1 MMQSASG
8 PQRASQRRNATIDQT
23 SGQQVPS
30 MASNTVTNA
39 TPRTSSGSSRS
50 QTSRGLNQPDK
61 QMSQIEKSVT
71 HLLVATKQL
80 LETLTQWSRGQAQEE
95 EVSDVY
101 VRLGYEFNLACR
113 AFSSI
118 GVETSDLGPVP
129 DLLRSILEDTL
140 SQPASPQ
147 SLDNFLPRIR
157 DIIINL
163 LHGLKRKQAKLRTRS
178 SKDSASKV
186 QAPVRQASG
195 ASLGSNEAGLTQM
208 LEDVPPQTQSNRQV
222 ESRTESNSAREE
234 LNGMPSRTTSNGA
247 TTPSSNRHS
256 LRRDI
261 NRTIPPSTSGSSLSS
276 NAAQNMP
283 VLPPYSDPQQTA
295 PRLDS
300 DIKSPSSF
308 PHPPPPPPKQMDA
321 FAALQRGG
329 DLERRAS
336 RRFSSYQI
344 SKHLGA
350 SPNGIPLIAPAQN
363 SPIPNRGRDDRESM
377 NAVQSRKSA
386 QHSRQRYHNRHG
398 DLSPSKRGTVKAP
411 EPISEESSESLQ
423 QAPDLPPPTRPGPDD
438 SPTVKTPDEM
448 YGRGDL
454 SPNEKP
460 AISATLNGPPPSLLA
475 EPALLVVEEEAKP
488 IPSEHQ
494 RTPSPKPAESLPSS
508 EDRVKKVSPPSSQ
521 QFVPEESPP
530 PGKELTL
537 FLQYKSKIKKFVLPD
552 GYDELTIARLQLA
565 FIEKFAWNT
574 HNNGVDLPEIYI
586 QDPVSGVRHELE
598 DLSDVKDR
606 SVLVLNVEVLDEVKR
621 HFDDGIGSVRKMLE
635 SVRSTLDG
643 QGSMMERFSNR
654 QLEASKEMARISAVP
669 RQAVPGVSRVQSGRS
684 TPAKP
689 PASISEVQ
697 SLRRDIAALRQ
708 TYSSMSTDFAASLAA
723 IRQKGANV
731 KSAAADAVV
740 PTFEGNAGR
749 AHVNNGKKVLL
760 HDSEA
765 LVNRVD
771 DLSDLVE
778 DLRKDVVTRGVRPRP
793 RQLEEVSKDISVTVK
808 ELTKMKEF
816 LKREKPIWT
825 KIWEKELDLVCQ
837 ERDEL
842 TQQEDLMADLH
853 GDLED
858 LSGVFKL
865 VEEATKQQNLQ
876 NATPGGGLRSTSRN
890 LPIDPDIDPQRAKD
904 GVLGEVRALQP
915 NHEDRLEAIQ
925 RAEKARQRE
934 LEARKGGEFQREVE
948 KFVEEGKL
956 KKTGGAEEVERL
968 RKAKD
973 EKARKENWER
983 AQQRQ
988 AEMEAREVEQN
999 ASSAAAGDEQQE
1011 STADARP
1018 NVESYPEVQDGTPNP
1033 GADHDQRAPL
1043 ETDGAY
1049 EGEQSSKDTAD
1060 VPQDEG
1066 SQQQEQPGSGSS
1078 PKSRSSWLPAIFSG

>member
-1 MMQSASG
+1 
-8 PQRASQRRNATIDQT
+8 
-23 SGQQVPS
+23 
-30 MASNTVTNA
+30 
-39 TPRTSSGSSRS
+39 
-50 QTSRGLNQPDK
+50 
-61 QMSQIEKSVT
+61 MSQIEKSVT

-113 AFSSI
+113 AFNSI

-163 LHGLKRKQAKLRTRS
+163 LHGLKRKQAKLRTRPAKDLT
-178 SKDSASKV
+178 SKA

-195 ASLGSNEAGLTQM
+195 ASLGSNETGLTQM
-208 LEDVPPQTQSNRQV
+208 LEDVPSQTQKNKRAESKVDSGGLRQ
-222 ESRTESNSAREE
+222 EANA
-234 LNGMPSRTTSNGA
+234 
-247 TTPSSNRHS
+247 TPSQSTPAAGAASSLNRHS

-261 NRTIPPSTSGSSLSS
+261 NRAVAPSNSGSSLSS
-276 NAAQNMP
+276 NTAQNMP
-283 VLPPYSDPQQTA
+283 VLPPYSQPEQLEFQPDF
-295 PRLDS
+295 
-300 DIKSPSSF
+300 DIKSPSAF
-308 PHPPPPPPKQMDA
+308 PRPPPPPPKQIDA

-336 RRFSSYQI
+336 RRFSNYQI

-350 SPNGIPLIAPAQN
+350 SPNGIPLIPPAQN

-377 NAVQSRKSA
+377 SAVQSRKSA
-386 QHSRQRYHNRHG
+386 HHSRQRFNNRFG
-398 DLSPSKRGTVKAP
+398 DSSPSRSGTVKAP
-411 EPISEESSESLQ
+411 EAISEESPESLRE
-423 QAPDLPPPTRPGPDD
+423 PPRLLPPSAQAGDE
-438 SPTVKTPDEM
+438 SPIAKTPEDIYRHRDEIT
-448 YGRGDL
+448 
-454 SPNEKP
+454 PNENA
-460 AISATLNGPPPSLLA
+460 AISATLNGPPPSISDP
-475 EPALLVVEEEAKP
+475 PALLDIEEEEP
-488 IPSEHQ
+488 RPVPPEHQ
-494 RTPSPKPAESLPSS
+494 QTPSSHSIDSP
-508 EDRVKKVSPPSSQ
+508 RVLDGKTQVSTPPTSR
-521 QFVPEESPP
+521 QFLPEESPP
-530 PGKELTL
+530 QGKEVTL

-552 GYDELTIARLQLA
+552 GYEELTTARLQLA

-574 HNNGVDLPEIYI
+574 HHNGVDLPEIYI

-621 HFDDGIGSVRKMLE
+621 HFDDGIGGIRKILEGVRG
-635 SVRSTLDG
+635 TLDG
-643 QGSMMERFSNR
+643 QGSLMERFSNR
-654 QLEASKEMARISAVP
+654 QLEASKEMARMSVLP
-669 RQAVPGVSRVQSGRS
+669 RPQVQTLRRAQSGRS
-684 TPAKP
+684 APAASA
-689 PASISEVQ
+689 ASITEVQ
-697 SLRRDIAALRQ
+697 SLRRDIAALRK
-708 TYSSMSTDFAASLAA
+708 TYTSMSSDFTTSMNS
-723 IRQKGANV
+723 IRQKGASV
-731 KSAAADAVV
+731 KSAAADAVI

-749 AHVNNGKKVLL
+749 AHVNSGKKVLL
-760 HDSEA
+760 QDSEA

-778 DLRKDVVTRGVRPRP
+778 DLRKDVVMRGVRPRP
-793 RQLEEVSKDISVTVK
+793 RQLEDVSKDISVTVK

-876 NATPGGGLRSTSRN
+876 NGTPSGLRSTSRN

-915 NHEDRLEAIQ
+915 NHENRLEAIE
-925 RAEKARQRE
+925 RAERARQRE
-934 LEARKGGEFQREVE
+934 LESRKGGEFQREVE

-973 EKARKENWER
+973 EKARRENWER

-988 AEMEAREVEQN
+988 AEMEAREAEGK
-999 ASSAAAGDEQQE
+999 ASAASMEAADDGEDLMVADETEMEMYTESRETTPRPSAEYHDASEGDAVDED
-1011 STADARP
+1011 STHDPRTSD
-1018 NVESYPEVQDGTPNP
+1018 VDGHRQDP
-1033 GADHDQRAPL
+1033 HHQ
-1043 ETDGAY
+1043 
-1049 EGEQSSKDTAD
+1049 
-1060 VPQDEG
+1060 
-1066 SQQQEQPGSGSS
+1066 QPGTSF
-1078 PKSRSSWLPAIFSG
+1078 LNLHTE

>member
-1 MMQSASG
+1 MYVDDSER
-8 PQRASQRRNATIDQT
+8 PNI
-23 SGQQVPS
+23 
-30 MASNTVTNA
+30 
-39 TPRTSSGSSRS
+39 TPLHASRS
-50 QTSRGLNQPDK
+50 QQEVPSADFYIQQPDK

-113 AFSSI
+113 AFNSI

-140 SQPASPQ
+140 SQPASSQ

-163 LHGLKRKQAKLRTRS
+163 LHGLKRKQAKLRTRTP
-178 SKDSASKV
+178 KDPASKV

-195 ASLGSNEAGLTQM
+195 ASLGSNETGLTQM
-208 LEDVPPQTQSNRQV
+208 LDDVPSQSQANRQV
-222 ESRTESNSAREE
+222 ESRADSNSPREDG
-234 LNGMPSRTTSNGA
+234 NGVPSRKTSSGGA
-247 TTPSSNRHS
+247 AASTNRHS
-256 LRRDI
+256 LRRDM
-261 NRTIPPSTSGSSLSS
+261 NRSVAQPVSGSPLSS
-276 NAAQNMP
+276 NTAQSMI
-283 VLPPYSDPQQTA
+283 VLPPYSEPEQTGS
-295 PRLDS
+295 PLGPDM
-300 DIKSPSSF
+300 KSPPGF
-308 PHPPPPPPKQMDA
+308 PQPPPPPPKHIDA
-321 FAALQRGG
+321 LAALQRGG

-350 SPNGIPLIAPAQN
+350 SPNGIPLIPPAQN
-363 SPIPNRGRDDRESM
+363 SPAPNRGRDDRESM

-386 QHSRQRYHNRHG
+386 QHSRQRYNNRFG
-398 DLSPSKRGTVKAP
+398 DLSPSRSGTVKAP
-411 EPISEESSESLQ
+411 EPISEESPEILRQ
-423 QAPDLPPPTRPGPDD
+423 PPQLLPPTEPFGDE
-438 SPTVKTPDEM
+438 SPIVKTPSDM
-448 YGRGDL
+448 YRHGNGF
-454 SPNEKP
+454 SPNESP
-460 AISATLNGPPPSLLA
+460 AISATLNSLPPSLPSEA
-475 EPALLVVEEEAKP
+475 ALHAVEEDYRPVPHEHQHKP
-488 IPSEHQ
+488 ITETEPLS
-494 RTPSPKPAESLPSS
+494 RAESIAKA
-508 EDRVKKVSPPSSQ
+508 VTPPTSQ
-521 QFVPEESPP
+521 QFVPEESPL

-552 GYDELTIARLQLA
+552 GYEELTTARLQLA

-621 HFDDGIGSVRKMLE
+621 HFDDGIGDIRKMLE
-635 SVRSTLDG
+635 GLRGTLEG

-654 QLEASKEMARISAVP
+654 QVEASKEMARMSAVP
-669 RQAVPGVSRVQSGRS
+669 HQAVSILSRAQSGRS
-684 TPAKP
+684 TPA
-689 PASISEVQ
+689 ASAASVNEVR

-708 TYSSMSTDFAASLAA
+708 TYSSMSADFTTSMNA
-723 IRQKGANV
+723 IKQKGANV

-749 AHVNNGKKVLL
+749 AHVNSGKKALL
-760 HDSEA
+760 QDSEA

-778 DLRKDVVTRGVRPRP
+778 DLRKDVVSRGVRPRP
-793 RQLEEVSKDISVTVK
+793 RQLEDVSKDISVTVK
-808 ELTKMKEF
+808 ELMKMKEF
-816 LKREKPIWT
+816 LRREKPIWT

-842 TQQEDLMADLH
+842 TQQEDLMADLN

-865 VEEATKQQNLQ
+865 VEEATKQQNVQ
-876 NATPGGGLRSTSRN
+876 HAAHGGLRSTSRN

-915 NHEDRLEAIQ
+915 NHENRLEAIE

-934 LEARKGGEFQREVE
+934 LESRKGGEFQREVE

-988 AEMEAREVEQN
+988 ADMEAREAEQN
-999 ASSAAAGDEQQE
+999 AAALAGGDPESHADADGHTDAQEPLELPPRHQPHVANNDAAAHAADANNHPRKA
-1011 STADARP
+1011 TADPDIPDHERP
-1018 NVESYPEVQDGTPNP
+1018 ENQPLGTSFL
-1033 GADHDQRAPL
+1033 DLHT
-1043 ETDGAY
+1043 E
-1049 EGEQSSKDTAD
+1049 
-1060 VPQDEG
+1060 
-1066 SQQQEQPGSGSS
+1066 
-1078 PKSRSSWLPAIFSG
+1078 

>member
-1 MMQSASG
+1 
-8 PQRASQRRNATIDQT
+8 
-23 SGQQVPS
+23 
-30 MASNTVTNA
+30 
-39 TPRTSSGSSRS
+39 
-50 QTSRGLNQPDK
+50 
-61 QMSQIEKSVT
+61 MSQIEKSVT

-113 AFSSI
+113 AFNSI

-163 LHGLKRKQAKLRTRS
+163 LHGLKRKQAKLRSRS
-178 SKDSASKV
+178 SKDPTSKV
-186 QAPVRQASG
+186 QSPARQASG
-195 ASLGSNEAGLTQM
+195 ASLGSNETGLTQM
-208 LEDVPPQTQSNRQV
+208 LEDVPSQTQKNRQV
-222 ESRTESNSAREE
+222 DSRMDSISSPEDA
-234 LNGMPSRTTSNGA
+234 NGLPTRTTSAG
-247 TTPSSNRHS
+247 TGTPSSNRHS

-261 NRTIPPSTSGSSLSS
+261 HRNIAQSNSGSSLSS
-276 NAAQNMP
+276 PAAQNVPM
-283 VLPPYSDPQQTA
+283 LPPYSEPEQSESEPFPDM
-295 PRLDS
+295 
-300 DIKSPSSF
+300 KSPPSF
-308 PHPPPPPPKQMDA
+308 PTPPPPPPKQLDA

-329 DLERRAS
+329 ELERRAS

-350 SPNGIPLIAPAQN
+350 SPNGIPLIPPAQN

-377 NAVQSRKSA
+377 NAVQSRKSVR
-386 QHSRQRYHNRHG
+386 HRYNRFG
-398 DLSPSKRGTVKAP
+398 EPSPSRSGTIKAP
-411 EPISEESSESLQ
+411 EPISEESPESLRQ
-423 QAPDLPPPTRPGPDD
+423 PPKLVPPTEPTGDESPIVRTPDD
-438 SPTVKTPDEM
+438 M
-448 YGRGDL
+448 YGRTDEASANDKRAITTTL
-454 SPNEKP
+454 KSPSTSSPVRPDTHFVGKESKP
-460 AISATLNGPPPSLLA
+460 APP
-475 EPALLVVEEEAKP
+475 
-488 IPSEHQ
+488 EHQ
-494 RTPSPKPAESLPSS
+494 PTATAQGVESPRSADDRLKTVTPPT
-508 EDRVKKVSPPSSQ
+508 SQ

-552 GYDELTIARLQLA
+552 GYEELTIARLQLA

-606 SVLVLNVEVLDEVKR
+606 SVLVLNIEILDEVKR
-621 HFDDGIGSVRKMLE
+621 HFDDGIGGVRKILE
-635 SVRSTLDG
+635 SVRSTLDD

-654 QLEASKEMARISAVP
+654 QLETSKEMARMSAVP
-669 RQAVPGVSRVQSGRS
+669 RQAVPTLSRAQTGRS
-684 TPAKP
+684 KNA
-689 PASISEVQ
+689 ASAARVSEVQ
-697 SLRRDIAALRQ
+697 SLRRDIAGLRQ
-708 TYSSMSTDFAASLAA
+708 TYANMSADFTASMNA
-723 IRQKGANV
+723 IKQKGANV
-731 KSAAADAVV
+731 KSAAADAVI
-740 PTFEGNAGR
+740 PTFEGNVGR

-760 HDSEA
+760 RDSEA

-793 RQLEEVSKDISVTVK
+793 RQLEDVNKDISTTVK
-808 ELTKMKEF
+808 ELAKMKEF

-876 NATPGGGLRSTSRN
+876 NGPAGGFRSTSRN

-915 NHEDRLEAIQ
+915 NHENRLEAIE

-934 LEARKGGEFQREVE
+934 LERRKGGEFQREVE

-983 AQQRQ
+983 AQRRQ
-988 AEMEAREVEQN
+988 AEMEAQEAEQ
-999 ASSAAAGDEQQE
+999 AAA
-1011 STADARP
+1011 A
-1018 NVESYPEVQDGTPNP
+1018 V
-1033 GADHDQRAPL
+1033 DQ
-1043 ETDGAY
+1043 
-1049 EGEQSSKDTAD
+1049 AD
-1060 VPQDEG
+1060 VNGQPADDDAEVLLEATGGPEQTPEDHHVSEEYRLGDDEEHQARMVD
-1066 SQQQEQPGSGSS
+1066 SPEREEQEQPQPGTSF
-1078 PKSRSSWLPAIFSG
+1078 LDLHAE

>member
-1 MMQSASG
+1 
-8 PQRASQRRNATIDQT
+8 
-23 SGQQVPS
+23 
-30 MASNTVTNA
+30 
-39 TPRTSSGSSRS
+39 
-50 QTSRGLNQPDK
+50 
-61 QMSQIEKSVT
+61 MSQIEKSVT

-113 AFSSI
+113 AFNSI

-163 LHGLKRKQAKLRTRS
+163 LHGLKRKQAKLRSRPG
-178 SKDSASKV
+178 KENASKG
-186 QAPVRQASG
+186 QGPARQASG
-195 ASLGSNEAGLTQM
+195 ASLGSNETGLTQM
-208 LEDVPPQTQSNRQV
+208 LEDVPSQHQKNRQF
-222 ESRTESNSAREE
+222 ESRTGGSDLHDEA
-234 LNGMPSRTTSNGA
+234 NGVPSRATSNGGPTA
-247 TTPSSNRHS
+247 SPNRHS
-256 LRRDI
+256 LQRDVHRSI
-261 NRTIPPSTSGSSLSS
+261 AQSNSGSSLSS
-276 NAAQNMP
+276 NAAQNLP
-283 VLPPYSDPQQTA
+283 VLPPYSEPEQTG
-295 PRLDS
+295 PRQLHELNP
-300 DIKSPSSF
+300 SPSL
-308 PHPPPPPPKQMDA
+308 PRPPAPPPKQLDA

-336 RRFSSYQI
+336 RRFSNYQI

-350 SPNGIPLIAPAQN
+350 SPHGIPLIPPAQN
-363 SPIPNRGRDDRESM
+363 SPVPNRGRDDRESM
-377 NAVQSRKSA
+377 TAVQSRRSTH
-386 QHSRQRYHNRHG
+386 HSRQRFNNRFV
-398 DLSPSKRGTVKAP
+398 DSSPSRGGTVKPP
-411 EPISEESSESLQ
+411 EPISEESPDSPESLRQ
-423 QAPDLPPPTRPGPDD
+423 TPRLVAPTEPTGND
-438 SPTVKTPDEM
+438 SPTVKTPDDM
-448 YGRGDL
+448 YPRMDNL
-454 SPNEKP
+454 SPDEKP
-460 AISATLNGPPPSLLA
+460 VITATLSGPLASPPAPQISPVLA
-475 EPALLVVEEEAKP
+475 EEAKP
-488 IPSEHQ
+488 VTPDRQ
-494 RTPSPKPAESLPSS
+494 RMPVLEAADSPRSS
-508 EDRVKKVSPPSSQ
+508 EAKVEAAAPPASQ
-521 QFVPEESPP
+521 QFIPEESPP

-537 FLQYKSKIKKFVLPD
+537 FLQYKSKIKKFMLPD
-552 GYDELTIARLQLA
+552 GYEELTIARLQLA

-621 HFDDGIGSVRKMLE
+621 HFDDGIGGLRKMLE
-635 SVRSTLDG
+635 SVSVSLDG

-654 QLEASKEMARISAVP
+654 QLETSKEMARISAVP
-669 RQAVPGVSRVQSGRS
+669 RQAIPNASRMQSSRS
-684 TPAKP
+684 TPA
-689 PASISEVQ
+689 ASAASVSEVQ
-697 SLRRDIAALRQ
+697 SLRRDIAVLRQ
-708 TYSSMSTDFAASLAA
+708 TYDNMSAEFTASMTA
-723 IRQKGANV
+723 IKQKGANV
-731 KSAAADAVV
+731 KSVAADAVV

-749 AHVNNGKKVLL
+749 AHVNNGKKALL
-760 HDSEA
+760 QDSEA

-793 RQLEEVSKDISVTVK
+793 RQLEDVSKNISTTVK
-808 ELTKMKEF
+808 ELAKMKEF

-858 LSGVFKL
+858 LSGVFRL

-876 NATPGGGLRSTSRN
+876 NGAPSGLRSTSRS

-915 NHEDRLEAIQ
+915 NHENRLEAIE

-934 LEARKGGEFQREVE
+934 LESRKGGEFQREVE

-956 KKTGGAEEVERL
+956 KKTGGAEEAERL

-988 AEMEAREVEQN
+988 AELEARQPEEN
-999 ASSAAAGDEQQE
+999 AAAAAAAEQADGKGDP
-1011 STADARP
+1011 TADAEAYAEAQERP
-1018 NVESYPEVQDGTPNP
+1018 DETFHNAQTQGDTSVEADRNQAMTAESPSKQQDHHEQNTGTSFL
-1033 GADHDQRAPL
+1033 DLHT
-1043 ETDGAY
+1043 E
-1049 EGEQSSKDTAD
+1049 
-1060 VPQDEG
+1060 
-1066 SQQQEQPGSGSS
+1066 
-1078 PKSRSSWLPAIFSG
+1078 

>member
-1 MMQSASG
+1 
-8 PQRASQRRNATIDQT
+8 
-23 SGQQVPS
+23 
-30 MASNTVTNA
+30 
-39 TPRTSSGSSRS
+39 
-50 QTSRGLNQPDK
+50 
-61 QMSQIEKSVT
+61 MSQIEKSVT

-113 AFSSI
+113 AFNSI

-178 SKDSASKV
+178 NKDSTSKV
-186 QAPVRQASG
+186 QAPTRQASG
-195 ASLGSNEAGLTQM
+195 TSLGSNETGLTQM
-208 LEDVPPQTQSNRQV
+208 LADMPPQYQSNRLV
-222 ESRTESNSAREE
+222 ESKTESNSIQEE
-234 LNGMPSRTTSNGA
+234 PNGMPSRTTSNGGA
-247 TTPSSNRHS
+247 APPPYRHS
-256 LRRDI
+256 LQRDI
-261 NRTIPPSTSGSSLSS
+261 NRTVPQSSSGSYLSS
-276 NAAQNMP
+276 NTAQNMP
-283 VLPPYSDPQQTA
+283 VLPPYSEPEQTA
-295 PRLDS
+295 PRLDP
-300 DIKSPSSF
+300 DIRSPSSL
-308 PHPPPPPPKQMDA
+308 PRPPPPPPKQIDA

-336 RRFSSYQI
+336 RRFSNYQI

-350 SPNGIPLIAPAQN
+350 SPNGIPLIPPAQN

-377 NAVQSRKSA
+377 NAVQSRKSV
-386 QHSRQRYHNRHG
+386 QHSRQRFHNRHG
-398 DLSPSKRGTVKAP
+398 DLSPSRSGTVKAP
-411 EPISEESSESLQ
+411 EPISEESSESMQ
-423 QAPDLPPPTRPGPDD
+423 QPPDLPPPTRPGRGD

-448 YGRGDL
+448 YRRGDL
-454 SPNEKP
+454 SLNEKP
-460 AISATLNGPPPSLLA
+460 AINATLNGPSPFLPP
-475 EPALLVVEEEAKP
+475 EPALLDVDEEAKP
-488 IPSEHQ
+488 MPPEHQ
-494 RTPSPKPAESLPSS
+494 HTPSPKPAESLQSPK
-508 EDRVKKVSPPSSQ
+508 DKAKAVTPPSST

-537 FLQYKSKIKKFVLPD
+537 FLQYKSKIKKFVLHD
-552 GYDELTIARLQLA
+552 GYEELTVARLQLA

-574 HNNGVDLPEIYI
+574 HSNGVDLPEIYI

-621 HFDDGIGSVRKMLE
+621 HFDEGIGNIRKMLE
-635 SVRSTLDG
+635 SVRGTLDG

-654 QLEASKEMARISAVP
+654 QLEASQEMARISAVP
-669 RQAVPGVSRVQSGRS
+669 RQTVPGVSRVQSGRS
-684 TPAKP
+684 TPAKS
-689 PASISEVQ
+689 PASVLEVQ

-708 TYSSMSTDFAASLAA
+708 TYSSMSTEFAASLAA

-731 KSAAADAVV
+731 KSAAADADV

-749 AHVNNGKKVLL
+749 AHVNNGKRVLL
-760 HDSEA
+760 QDSEA

-793 RQLEEVSKDISVTVK
+793 RQLEEVSKDISMTVK

-915 NHEDRLEAIQ
+915 NHENRLEAIE

-948 KFVEEGKL
+948 RFVEEGKL

-973 EKARKENWER
+973 EKARRENWER

-988 AEMEAREVEQN
+988 AEMEAREAEQN
-999 ASSAAAGDEQQE
+999 ASSAAARNEEQD
-1011 STADARP
+1011 SIADIGPSVDTYSGA
-1018 NVESYPEVQDGTPNP
+1018 QDRTPNP
-1033 GADHDQRAPL
+1033 VAEHDQDQHAPL
-1043 ETDGAY
+1043 ETNGADEEEEPRKANADMLED
-1049 EGEQSSKDTAD
+1049 EGEEEQQ
-1060 VPQDEG
+1060 PQQP
-1066 SQQQEQPGSGSS
+1066 QQPQPGTSFLDLH
-1078 PKSRSSWLPAIFSG
+1078 PE

>member
-1 MMQSASG
+1 M
-8 PQRASQRRNATIDQT
+8 
-23 SGQQVPS
+23 
-30 MASNTVTNA
+30 
-39 TPRTSSGSSRS
+39 
-50 QTSRGLNQPDK
+50 QPDK

-80 LETLTQWSRGQAQEE
+80 LETLTQWSRGRAQED

-163 LHGLKRKQAKLRTRS
+163 LHGLKRKQAKLRTRP
-178 SKDSASKV
+178 SKEAATKV
-186 QAPVRQASG
+186 QAPARQASG
-195 ASLGSNEAGLTQM
+195 ASTVSGASPASNETGLTQM
-208 LEDVPPQTQSNRQV
+208 LEDVPSHGQRKRQIEKRA
-222 ESRTESNSAREE
+222 ESSGLHEE
-234 LNGMPSRTTSNGA
+234 PNGMPSRTTSRGGVA
-247 TTPSSNRHS
+247 PASNRHS
-256 LRRDI
+256 LRRDAH
-261 NRTIPPSTSGSSLSS
+261 RPIPQSNSGSSFS
-276 NAAQNMP
+276 NNTAQSMP
-283 VLPPYSDPQQTA
+283 VLPPYSEPEQINS
-295 PRLDS
+295 PLDT
-300 DIKSPSSF
+300 DMKSPSKSPPNF
-308 PHPPPPPPKQMDA
+308 PRPPATPAKHMDA
-321 FAALQRGG
+321 LAALQRGG

-336 RRFSSYQI
+336 RRFSNLQI

-350 SPNGIPLIAPAQN
+350 SPNGVPQIPPAQN
-363 SPIPNRGRDDRESM
+363 SPVPNRGREDRESM
-377 NAVQSRKSA
+377 SAVQSRKSVR
-386 QHSRQRYHNRHG
+386 HSRQRYGNRFG
-398 DLSPSKRGTVKAP
+398 DSSPSRSGNVKAP
-411 EPISEESSESLQ
+411 EPISEESPDSLRQ
-423 QAPDLPPPTRPGPDD
+423 PPKLSPPTEPSVID
-438 SPTVKTPDEM
+438 SPTVRTPDDK
-448 YGRGDL
+448 YRRRDGS
-454 SPNEKP
+454 SPNETP
-460 AISATLNGPPPSLLA
+460 LISATLNSPPLSLLA
-475 EPALLVVEEEAKP
+475 PSDPTGIEEEAKP
-488 IPSEHQ
+488 LPPDHQHASTAQPEEAPPIPVA
-494 RTPSPKPAESLPSS
+494 K
-508 EDRVKKVSPPSSQ
+508 VKTATPPSSQ
-521 QFVPEESPP
+521 QFVPEDSPP

-537 FLQYKSKIKKFVLPD
+537 FLQYKSKIKKFVLSD
-552 GYDELTIARLQLA
+552 GYEELSIARLQLA

-621 HFDDGIGSVRKMLE
+621 HFDEGIGVVRKMLE
-635 SVRSTLDG
+635 AVRGTLEG

-654 QLEASKEMARISAVP
+654 QMETSKEMARMSAVP
-669 RQAVPGVSRVQSGRS
+669 RQAISSLPRAQSGRS
-684 TPAKP
+684 TPAASA
-689 PASISEVQ
+689 ASISEVQ
-697 SLRRDIAALRQ
+697 SLRRDIAGLRQ
-708 TYSSMSTDFAASLAA
+708 TYANMSADFTASMNA
-723 IRQKGANV
+723 IKQKGANV
-731 KSAAADAVV
+731 KSATANLMV

-760 HDSEA
+760 QDSEA

-778 DLRKDVVTRGVRPRP
+778 DLRKDVVARGVRPRP
-793 RQLEEVSKDISVTVK
+793 RQLEDVNKDISATVK

-858 LSGVFKL
+858 LLGVFKL

-876 NATPGGGLRSTSRN
+876 NGVPGGLRSTSRN

-904 GVLGEVRALQP
+904 GVLGEVRALRP
-915 NHEDRLEAIQ
+915 NHENRLEAIE

-934 LEARKGGEFQREVE
+934 LESRRGGEFQREVE
-948 KFVEEGKL
+948 RFVEEGKL

-968 RKAKD
+968 RKTKD

-988 AEMEAREVEQN
+988 AEAEAREAEQ
-999 ASSAAAGDEQQE
+999 SAALSQLEEGAAPGAEAFTEAEERSGETDEHPLTPERGAGVQEDVDHAKTADNPEQEQQDN
-1011 STADARP
+1011 T
-1018 NVESYPEVQDGTPNP
+1018 GTSFL
-1033 GADHDQRAPL
+1033 DLHT
-1043 ETDGAY
+1043 E
-1049 EGEQSSKDTAD
+1049 
-1060 VPQDEG
+1060 
-1066 SQQQEQPGSGSS
+1066 
-1078 PKSRSSWLPAIFSG
+1078 

>member
-1 MMQSASG
+1 
-8 PQRASQRRNATIDQT
+8 
-23 SGQQVPS
+23 
-30 MASNTVTNA
+30 MARDSPAGRTFTN
-39 TPRTSSGSSRS
+39 RFK
-50 QTSRGLNQPDK
+50 QQPDK

-113 AFSSI
+113 AFNSI

-178 SKDSASKV
+178 SKDPNSKV

-195 ASLGSNEAGLTQM
+195 ASLGSNETGLTQM
-208 LEDVPPQTQSNRQV
+208 LEDVPSQTQNSRQA
-222 ESRTESNSAREE
+222 ESRVDTISSRHEA
-234 LNGMPSRTTSNGA
+234 NGMPSRTASNDVA
-247 TTPSSNRHS
+247 AKSSTRHS
-256 LRRDI
+256 LRRDV
-261 NRTIPPSTSGSSLSS
+261 NRTVAQSNSGSSLSS

-283 VLPPYSDPQQTA
+283 VLPPYSEPEQLESPPDPGM
-295 PRLDS
+295 
-300 DIKSPSSF
+300 KSPSAF
-308 PHPPPPPPKQMDA
+308 PRPPPPPPKQIDA

-336 RRFSSYQI
+336 RRFSNYQI

-350 SPNGIPLIAPAQN
+350 SPSGIPLIPPAQN

-386 QHSRQRYHNRHG
+386 QHSRRGFNNRFA
-398 DLSPSKRGTVKAP
+398 DSSPNRSGTVKAP
-411 EPISEESSESLQ
+411 EPISEESPESLRET
-423 QAPDLPPPTRPGPDD
+423 PKLVPPVEPADD
-438 SPTVKTPDEM
+438 ESPIAKTPDDM
-448 YGRGDL
+448 YRRSDDF

-460 AISATLNGPPPSLLA
+460 AISVTLNGPPPYLDAHPELLA
-475 EPALLVVEEEAKP
+475 FGEESKP
-488 IPSEHQ
+488 VPPEHQ
-494 RTPSPKPAESLPSS
+494 ETPTTRLVEAPQSPG
-508 EDRVKKVSPPSSQ
+508 VKVKAVIPPTSQ

-552 GYDELTIARLQLA
+552 GYEELTIARLQLA

-621 HFDDGIGSVRKMLE
+621 HFDDGIGGIRKMLE
-635 SVRSTLDG
+635 GVRGVVDG

-654 QLEASKEMARISAVP
+654 QLEASKEMARMSAVP
-669 RQAVPGVSRVQSGRS
+669 RQAVSGVSRAQSGRS
-684 TPAKP
+684 TPA
-689 PASISEVQ
+689 ASAASLSEVQ

-708 TYSSMSTDFAASLAA
+708 TYSSMSADLTSSMNS
-723 IRQKGANV
+723 IKQKGANV
-731 KSAAADAVV
+731 KSAAADAVI

-749 AHVNNGKKVLL
+749 AHVDNGKKVLL
-760 HDSEA
+760 QDSEA

-793 RQLEEVSKDISVTVK
+793 RQLEDVNKDISVTVK

-816 LKREKPIWT
+816 LRREKPIWT

-842 TQQEDLMADLH
+842 TQQEDLMADLN

-876 NATPGGGLRSTSRN
+876 NGAPGGLRSTSRN

-915 NHEDRLEAIQ
+915 NHEDRLEAIE

-934 LEARKGGEFQREVE
+934 LESRKGGEFQREVE

-973 EKARKENWER
+973 EKARRENWER
-983 AQQRQ
+983 VQQRQ
-988 AEMEAREVEQN
+988 AEAEAREAEQN
-999 ASSAAAGDEQQE
+999 AAATAAAPGEGEEDPPAEAEAEAEAYTEALETPKSSAEYQHASEGDAADDDQPRTADTPVREYEHEHEEQQQ
-1011 STADARP
+1011 A
-1018 NVESYPEVQDGTPNP
+1018 GTSFL
-1033 GADHDQRAPL
+1033 DLH
-1043 ETDGAY
+1043 T
-1049 EGEQSSKDTAD
+1049 K
-1060 VPQDEG
+1060 
-1066 SQQQEQPGSGSS
+1066 
-1078 PKSRSSWLPAIFSG
+1078 

>member
-1 MMQSASG
+1 
-8 PQRASQRRNATIDQT
+8 
-23 SGQQVPS
+23 
-30 MASNTVTNA
+30 
-39 TPRTSSGSSRS
+39 
-50 QTSRGLNQPDK
+50 
-61 QMSQIEKSVT
+61 MSQIEKSVT

-113 AFSSI
+113 AFNSI

-163 LHGLKRKQAKLRTRS
+163 LHGLKRKQAKLRTRP
-178 SKDSASKV
+178 SKDPTSKV
-186 QAPVRQASG
+186 QAPARQASG
-195 ASLGSNEAGLTQM
+195 ASLGSNETGLTQM
-208 LEDVPPQTQSNRQV
+208 LEDVPSQAQKNKQLEGRI
-222 ESRTESNSAREE
+222 ESSSSREE
-234 LNGMPSRTTSNGA
+234 ANGAPSRTTSSGGVA
-247 TTPSSNRHS
+247 TTSNRLS

-261 NRTIPPSTSGSSLSS
+261 NRPVAQSHSGTSLSS
-276 NAAQNMP
+276 NATQNMP
-283 VLPPYSDPQQTA
+283 VLPPYSEPEEMESRPDP
-295 PRLDS
+295 DM
-300 DIKSPSSF
+300 KSASAFPQPPS
-308 PHPPPPPPKQMDA
+308 PPPKQINA
-321 FAALQRGG
+321 FVALQRGG

-336 RRFSSYQI
+336 RRLSNYQI
-344 SKHLGA
+344 SKHLGP
-350 SPNGIPLIAPAQN
+350 SPNGIPLIPPAQN

-377 NAVQSRKSA
+377 NAVQSRKTA
-386 QHSRQRYHNRHG
+386 QHSRQRYNNRFA
-398 DLSPSKRGTVKAP
+398 DSSPSRSGTVKAP
-411 EPISEESSESLQ
+411 EPISEESPESLHE
-423 QAPDLPPPTRPGPDD
+423 PPRLLPPTEAAGDD
-438 SPTVKTPDEM
+438 SSLAKTPDDM
-448 YGRGDL
+448 YRHRDDF
-454 SPNEKP
+454 SEVEKP
-460 AISATLNGPPPSLLA
+460 AISATLNGPQPSLPSPPTLLA
-475 EPALLVVEEEAKP
+475 IEEEAKP
-488 IPSEHQ
+488 VPPEHQ
-494 RTPSPKPAESLPSS
+494 RTPTSQIVETPRSFDGK
-508 EDRVKKVSPPSSQ
+508 VKAVTPPMSQ

-530 PGKELTL
+530 LGKDLTL
-537 FLQYKSKIKKFVLPD
+537 FLQYKSKIKKFLLPD
-552 GYDELTIARLQLA
+552 GYEELTTARLQLA

-621 HFDDGIGSVRKMLE
+621 HFDDGIGGIKKMLE
-635 SVRSTLDG
+635 GVRGTLDG
-643 QGSMMERFSNR
+643 QGSLMERFSNR
-654 QLEASKEMARISAVP
+654 QLETSKEMARISVAP
-669 RQAVPGVSRVQSGRS
+669 RPVVSNISRAQSGRS
-684 TPAKP
+684 TPAASA
-689 PASISEVQ
+689 ASISELQ

-708 TYSSMSTDFAASLAA
+708 TYTSMTADFSASMDS
-723 IRQKGANV
+723 IKQKGANV
-731 KSAAADAVV
+731 KSAAADAVI

-749 AHVNNGKKVLL
+749 AHVNSGKKVLL
-760 HDSEA
+760 QDSEA

-778 DLRKDVVTRGVRPRP
+778 DLRKDVVIRGVRPRP
-793 RQLEEVSKDISVTVK
+793 RQLEGVSKDISVMVK

-876 NATPGGGLRSTSRN
+876 NGTPGGGVRSTSRN

-915 NHEDRLEAIQ
+915 NHENRLEAIE

-934 LEARKGGEFQREVE
+934 LESRKGGEFQREVE

-983 AQQRQ
+983 VQQRQ
-988 AEMEAREVEQN
+988 AEMEAREAAEQN
-999 ASSAAAGDEQQE
+999 AAAAPVDGEQE
-1011 STADARP
+1011 STTVGESEAEAYTEAQEPTPERSAPEYQQHASEADR
-1018 NVESYPEVQDGTPNP
+1018 VQPHTPDLPDQEHEQEPGTSFFL
-1033 GADHDQRAPL
+1033 DFH
-1043 ETDGAY
+1043 TD
-1049 EGEQSSKDTAD
+1049 
-1060 VPQDEG
+1060 
-1066 SQQQEQPGSGSS
+1066 
-1078 PKSRSSWLPAIFSG
+1078 